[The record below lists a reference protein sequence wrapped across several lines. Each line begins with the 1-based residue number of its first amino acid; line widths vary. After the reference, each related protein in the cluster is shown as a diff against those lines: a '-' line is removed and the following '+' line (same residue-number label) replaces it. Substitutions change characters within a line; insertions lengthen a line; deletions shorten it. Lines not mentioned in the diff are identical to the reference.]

1 MPVAVG
7 VNEVVQVLHQYNLEG
22 QECENVW
29 YFQAKASDPDVL
41 AHLLADI
48 AVCLLALVPYLSSS
62 YTLERLKAK
71 VVSPAVGPEEVWTP
85 AALAVIEGAAA
96 GDSEPSFV
104 SAVISLHTGRG
115 GRSGRGRIYI
125 GGIPEGDTVRSI
137 LNPETPLWT
146 ALLAFCACMLDKFR
160 ERDVYAEGNYTW
172 GVMSRKI
179 GGTKPPFLV
188 GGYAHITKAEPKR
201 ELGTTRNRKLGHGR

>member
-1 MPVAVG
+1 MPVAVAI
-7 VNEVVQVLHQYNLEG
+7 NEVVQVLHQYNLEG

-29 YFQAKASDPDVL
+29 YFQARANDADML

-85 AALAVIEGAAA
+85 AALDVIAGAAT
-96 GDSEPSFV
+96 GDGEPSFV
-104 SAVISLHTGRG
+104 SAVISLHTPRG
-115 GRSGRGRIYI
+115 GRSGRGRIYV
-125 GGIPEGDTVRSI
+125 GGIPERDTTRSI

-179 GGTKPPFLV
+179 GGVKPPFLV
-188 GGYAHITKAEPKR
+188 AGYAHITKAEPKR